1 MADPAPVVT
10 RFAPSPTG
18 FLHIG
23 GARTAL
29 FNWLYARGR
38 GGRFVLRIEDTDR
51 ERSTDRAVDAILEG
65 LRWLGLDWDGEAVS
79 QHARADAHRAA
90 AHALLKSGRAYKCFV
105 PADEL
110 AAQRAAAQDALE
122 RARALRKTAKTLSD
136 DQTAERAA
144 MVAEA
149 DALAQQADAGLAAF
163 RSPWRDRDPNDAPE
177 DAPFVV
183 RFKGPLDGETIVPD
197 AVQGDVRFAHKDLDD
212 LVLLRADGSP
222 TYNLAV
228 VVDDHDMGVT
238 HVIRGDDHLVNAG
251 RQSVIYQALGWTPPV
266 FAHVP
271 LIHGGDGKKLSKR
284 HGALGA
290 EAYRALGHLPEGLR
304 NYLLRL
310 GFAHGD
316 QEFFTTAE
324 ALAAFD
330 LKQINKAPARLDLDK
345 LAHVNGHHLAA
356 ADDDRVFALAVALA
370 EWTHGR
376 VLGGDALAR
385 LRRATP
391 HLKSRARTLV
401 EVMDQAAF
409 ALAPRPI
416 AIAPKAAKA
425 LSGDETRAR
434 LQRVRDRLSALTDW
448 TDEALH
454 DALQHAAESEK
465 VGFGKIGAPLR
476 AALTGG
482 APAPDMHLVLAIL
495 GREEAL
501 HRLDDVLRRDPV
513 ATPA

>member
-1 MADPAPVVT
+1 MTDPAPVVT

-38 GGRFVLRIEDTDR
+38 GGQFRLRIEDTDR
-51 ERSTDRAVDAILEG
+51 ERSTDRAVEAIVEG
-65 LRWLGLDWDGEAVS
+65 LRWLGLDWDGEPVS

-90 AHALLKSGRAYKCFV
+90 AHALLNAGRAYKCFV
-105 PADEL
+105 PADAL
-110 AAQRAAAQDALE
+110 AAKRAAAQETLD
-122 RARALRKTAKTLSD
+122 RARALRKQAKALAD
-136 DQTAERAA
+136 DDAGDRAA
-144 MVAEA
+144 MLAQA
-149 DALAQQADAGLAAF
+149 DALAQEANAGLAAF
-163 RSPWRDRDPNDAPE
+163 RSPWRDRDPAEAPK

-183 RFKGPLDGETIVPD
+183 RFKGPLDGETSVPD

-251 RQSVIYQALGWTPPV
+251 RQTLIYNALGWTPPV
-266 FAHVP
+266 FAHIP
-271 LIHGGDGKKLSKR
+271 LIHGPDGKKLSKR

-290 EAYRALGHLPEGLR
+290 EAYRALGHLPEGMR

-310 GFAHGD
+310 GFSHGD
-316 QEFFTTAE
+316 QEIFTTAE
-324 ALAAFD
+324 ALTAFD
-330 LKQINKAPARLDLDK
+330 LSGINKAPARLDFDK

-356 ADDDRVFALAVALA
+356 ADNDRVFALAVALA
-370 EWTHGR
+370 EWTQGR
-376 VLGGDALAR
+376 VLGGEALAR
-385 LRRATP
+385 LRSATP
-391 HLKSRARTLV
+391 HVKTRARTLV

-409 ALAPRPI
+409 ALAARPI
-416 AIAPKAAKA
+416 ALNAKAAKA
-425 LSGDETRAR
+425 LAGEETRAR
-434 LQRVRDRLSALTDW
+434 LTRLRDRLSAVTDW
-448 TDEALH
+448 TEDALH
-454 DALQHAAESEK
+454 DALQHAAESET
-465 VGFGKIGAPLR
+465 VSFGKIGAPLR

-495 GREEAL
+495 GREEVL